1 MDRGEAPLSPG
12 ERNRMLRA
20 AALRPINVTMLA
32 IGAGAFATT
41 LAWWLVPL
49 TILTYASLV
58 FLAARDPIFQRK
70 VLGRGEVPKTSPNA
84 VESTDLS
91 PERRARWLP
100 RGETRQRVEAALDV
114 YRKVV
119 AAIETS
125 DDVTRTV
132 LDDAVPRLH
141 AAADRLVDVAQGR
154 ERAAEVA
161 RDLGQDTDSAAPTT
175 ARQENLREL
184 GNRISAA
191 DAEIS
196 DTYQELLD
204 LRAKVVRISIDTE
217 NPARANDL
225 NASLDGLNARLEA
238 LSELMAPQGRELI
251 SSFSKS
257 AGRPASPGGLSAG
270 QPVPASATPAHQ
282 PYSPGKTD
290 AGSLSTAE
298 STTNTSRSFTKLKC

>member
-1 MDRGEAPLSPG
+1 VYRGNAPLSPE
-12 ERNRMLRA
+12 ERNRILRA
-20 AALRPINVTMLA
+20 AALRPINVMMLV
-32 IGAGAFATT
+32 IGAGVFATT
-41 LAWWLVPL
+41 LVWWLLPL
-49 TILTYASLV
+49 TIVTYASLV

-70 VLGRGEVPKTSPNA
+70 VLGGGEVAKTSPNA
-84 VESTDLS
+84 VESSDVS

-100 RGETRQRVEAALDV
+100 RGETRQKVEAALDV

-125 DDVTRTV
+125 DDVTRAV
-132 LDDAVPRLH
+132 LDDVVPRLH

-154 ERAAEVA
+154 ARAAEVA
-161 RDLGQDTDSAAPTT
+161 RDLGEDTGSAAPST

-184 GNRISAA
+184 RNRIDAA

-238 LSELMAPQGRELI
+238 LSELMA
-251 SSFSKS
+251 
-257 AGRPASPGGLSAG
+257 SPGD
-270 QPVPASATPAHQ
+270 TPREH
-282 PYSPGKTD
+282 D
-290 AGSLSTAE
+290 
-298 STTNTSRSFTKLKC
+298 

>member
-1 MDRGEAPLSPG
+1 VDRENAPLSPG

-20 AALRPINVTMLA
+20 AALRPINVTMLV
-32 IGAGAFATT
+32 IGAGAFLTT
-41 LAWWLVPL
+41 LSWWLVPL
-49 TILTYASLV
+49 TILTYAALV

-125 DDVTRTV
+125 DDVTRSV

-161 RDLGQDTDSAAPTT
+161 RDLGQDTASAAPTT

-184 GNRISAA
+184 ESRISAA
-191 DAEIS
+191 DAEIF

-204 LRAKVVRISIDTE
+204 LRAKVVRISIDSG
-217 NPARANDL
+217 NPARTSDL

-238 LSELMAPQGRELI
+238 LSELMAPQE
-251 SSFSKS
+251 
-257 AGRPASPGGLSAG
+257 
-270 QPVPASATPAHQ
+270 
-282 PYSPGKTD
+282 
-290 AGSLSTAE
+290 
-298 STTNTSRSFTKLKC
+298 N

>member
-1 MDRGEAPLSPG
+1 VDRENAPLSSE
-12 ERNRMLRA
+12 ERNQMLRA
-20 AALRPINVTMLA
+20 AVLRPINVTMVV
-32 IGAGAFATT
+32 IGAVAFATT
-41 LAWWLVPL
+41 LAWWLLPL
-49 TILTYASLV
+49 TILTYALLV

-70 VLGRGEVPKTSPNA
+70 VLGRGEVLKTSPNA
-84 VESTDLS
+84 AESSKVS
-91 PERRARWLP
+91 PERRVRWLP

-119 AAIETS
+119 AAVETS

-132 LDDAVPRLH
+132 LDDVVPRLH

-161 RDLGQDTDSAAPTT
+161 RDLSQDTDSATPTT

-184 GNRISAA
+184 ENRISAA

-204 LRAKVVRISIDTE
+204 LRAKVVRISIDSE
-217 NPARANDL
+217 NSARANDL

-238 LSELMAPQGRELI
+238 LSELMNPQGEPPRE
-251 SSFSKS
+251 
-257 AGRPASPGGLSAG
+257 
-270 QPVPASATPAHQ
+270 
-282 PYSPGKTD
+282 D
-290 AGSLSTAE
+290 
-298 STTNTSRSFTKLKC
+298 

>member
-1 MDRGEAPLSPG
+1 
-12 ERNRMLRA
+12 ML
-20 AALRPINVTMLA
+20 V
-32 IGAGAFATT
+32 IGAVAFATT
-41 LAWWLVPL
+41 LAWWLLPL
-49 TILTYASLV
+49 TIATYASLV

-70 VLGRGEVPKTSPNA
+70 VLRGGEVSKTLPNGV
-84 VESTDLS
+84 VESSDVS

-100 RGETRQRVEAALDV
+100 RGETRQKVEAALDV

-119 AAIETS
+119 AAVETS

-132 LDDAVPRLH
+132 LDDVLPRLH
-141 AAADRLVDVAQGR
+141 AAADRLVDVAQSR

-161 RDLGQDTDSAAPTT
+161 RDLGEDTGSAAPTT

-184 GNRISAA
+184 QNRISGA

-225 NASLDGLNARLEA
+225 NTSLDGLNARLEA
-238 LSELMAPQGRELI
+238 LSELMA
-251 SSFSKS
+251 
-257 AGRPASPGGLSAG
+257 SPGE
-270 QPVPASATPAHQ
+270 PPREH
-282 PYSPGKTD
+282 D
-290 AGSLSTAE
+290 
-298 STTNTSRSFTKLKC
+298 

>member
-1 MDRGEAPLSPG
+1 VDRENALLSPG

-20 AALRPINVTMLA
+20 AALRPINVTMLV
-32 IGAGAFATT
+32 IGAGAFLTT
-41 LAWWLVPL
+41 LSWWLVPL
-49 TILTYASLV
+49 TILTYAALV

-125 DDVTRTV
+125 DDVTRSV

-161 RDLGQDTDSAAPTT
+161 RDLGQDTASAAPTT

-184 GNRISAA
+184 ESRISAA
-191 DAEIS
+191 DAEIF

-204 LRAKVVRISIDTE
+204 LRAKVVRISIDSG
-217 NPARANDL
+217 NPARTSDL

-238 LSELMAPQGRELI
+238 LSELMAPQE
-251 SSFSKS
+251 
-257 AGRPASPGGLSAG
+257 
-270 QPVPASATPAHQ
+270 
-282 PYSPGKTD
+282 
-290 AGSLSTAE
+290 
-298 STTNTSRSFTKLKC
+298 N

>member
-1 MDRGEAPLSPG
+1 MDRENAPLSPG

-20 AALRPINVTMLA
+20 AALRPINVTMLV
-32 IGAGAFATT
+32 IGAGAFLTT

-49 TILTYASLV
+49 TILTYAALV
-58 FLAARDPIFQRK
+58 FLATRDPIFQRK

-84 VESTDLS
+84 VESSDLS

-125 DDVTRTV
+125 DDVTRSV

-141 AAADRLVDVAQGR
+141 AAAGRLVDVAQGR

-161 RDLGQDTDSAAPTT
+161 RDLGQDTASAAPTI

-184 GNRISAA
+184 ENRISAA

-204 LRAKVVRISIDTE
+204 LRAKVVRISIDSE
-217 NPARANDL
+217 NPARTKDL

-238 LSELMAPQGRELI
+238 LSELMTPQR
-251 SSFSKS
+251 
-257 AGRPASPGGLSAG
+257 
-270 QPVPASATPAHQ
+270 
-282 PYSPGKTD
+282 D
-290 AGSLSTAE
+290 
-298 STTNTSRSFTKLKC
+298 

>member
-1 MDRGEAPLSPG
+1 
-12 ERNRMLRA
+12 MLRA
-20 AALRPINVTMLA
+20 AALRPINVTMLV
-32 IGAGAFATT
+32 IGAGAFLTT

-49 TILTYASLV
+49 TILTYAALV
-58 FLAARDPIFQRK
+58 FLATRDPIFQRK

-84 VESTDLS
+84 VESSDLS

-125 DDVTRTV
+125 DDVTRSV

-141 AAADRLVDVAQGR
+141 AAAERLVDVAQGR
-154 ERAAEVA
+154 ESAAEVA
-161 RDLGQDTDSAAPTT
+161 RDLGQDTASAAPTI

-184 GNRISAA
+184 EIRISAA

-196 DTYQELLD
+196 DTYQDLLD
-204 LRAKVVRISIDTE
+204 LRAKVVRISIDSG
-217 NPARANDL
+217 NPARTKDL

-238 LSELMAPQGRELI
+238 LSELMAPQE
-251 SSFSKS
+251 
-257 AGRPASPGGLSAG
+257 
-270 QPVPASATPAHQ
+270 
-282 PYSPGKTD
+282 
-290 AGSLSTAE
+290 
-298 STTNTSRSFTKLKC
+298 N